1 MRRTLN
7 DISRHPFDLVVVG
20 AGINGAGV
28 ARDAASRGLRVLL
41 LDKGDIGGGTTSWST
56 RLIHGGLRYLEHGEW
71 SLVRE
76 SLRERETLLRRIAP
90 HLVAPLAML
99 IPIYSGS
106 RRGSLTVRAGMAAY
120 DLLSR
125 DKTLPRHRMLGPE
138 AAREYA
144 PGLDASR
151 LKGAALFFD
160 AQVEY
165 AERLAVENALAA
177 RSRGAV
183 VVTHARVERLLTE
196 GGEARGVEFED
207 VLGGGSHVARAPL
220 VLNAA
225 GPWVDEVL
233 EGVAAGRAGE
243 KLIGGTKGSHV
254 VVRPFEGAPRVAV
267 YAEAGADG
275 RPFFII
281 PWDDKFLIGTTDV
294 RYEGDLDRVVAD
306 EGEIAY
312 LLRETNR
319 VMPPARLAREHVL
332 YTYSGVRPLPSV
344 GAGPEAGITR
354 RHFVRAS
361 RVRGLFSVVGGKL
374 TTYRSLAEEVVGLLF
389 KQLGRAAPP
398 CVTAREPLPGA
409 EVADY
414 AAFKDE
420 FKRTSPLAPKST
432 ERLLKVYGARAAD
445 VLRLVLEDAEL
456 ARPVSE
462 ETGTVGAE
470 VVFAFREE
478 MAETLTDC
486 LMRRTMVGLNG
497 RLGLDAAEP
506 AARLAQ
512 KHLGWTDGRAASE
525 VEAYGRYVERFV
537 P

>member
-7 DISRHPFDLVVVG
+7 DISRRPFDLVVVG

-28 ARDAASRGLRVLL
+28 ARDAASRDLRVLL

-76 SLRERETLLRRIAP
+76 SLRERESLLRRVAP
-90 HLVAPLAML
+90 HLVTPLPML
-99 IPIYSGS
+99 IPVYAGG
-106 RRGSLTVRAGMAAY
+106 RRGPLTVRAGMAAY

-125 DKTLPRHRMLGPE
+125 GKTLPHHRMLGPDD
-138 AAREYA
+138 ARRYA

-165 AERLAVENALAA
+165 AERLALENALAA
-177 RSRGAV
+177 RGRGAV
-183 VVTHARVERLLTE
+183 VVTYARAGRLLTE
-196 GGEARGVEFED
+196 GGAVRGVEFED
-207 VLGGGSHVARAPL
+207 ALGGGSHVARAPL

-233 EGVAAGRAGE
+233 EGVSAGGRE
-243 KLIGGTKGSHV
+243 KLVGGTKGSHV

-267 YAEAGADG
+267 YAEAGEDG

-294 RYEGDLDRVVAD
+294 RYEGDLDRVVAGD
-306 EGEIAY
+306 EEVAY

-319 VMPPARLAREHVL
+319 VVPPARLAREHVL
-332 YTYSGVRPLPSV
+332 YTYSGVRPLPFVAEGS
-344 GAGPEAGITR
+344 EAGITR

-361 RVRGLFSVVGGKL
+361 GVRGLFSVVGGKL
-374 TTYRSLAEEVVGLLF
+374 TTYRSLAEEAVGLLF

-409 EVADY
+409 SAADY
-414 AAFKDE
+414 EAFKEE
-420 FKRTSPLAPKST
+420 FKRTSPLAAHST
-432 ERLLKVYGARAAD
+432 ERLLKVYGTRAAA
-445 VLRLVLEDAEL
+445 VLRLALEDSEL
-456 ARPVSE
+456 ARPISE

-497 RLGLDAAEP
+497 RLGLDAVGP
-506 AARLAQ
+506 AARVAR
-512 KHLGWTDGRAASE
+512 KHLGWTGARAASE